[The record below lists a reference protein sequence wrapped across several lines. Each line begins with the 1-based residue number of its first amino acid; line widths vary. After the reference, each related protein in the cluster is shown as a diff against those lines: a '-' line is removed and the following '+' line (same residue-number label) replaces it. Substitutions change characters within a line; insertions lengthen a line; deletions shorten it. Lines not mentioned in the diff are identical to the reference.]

1 MESQPNLIRPNLIR
15 PDLIR
20 QDLIRATELAIGGDW
35 AGAHGIVQAF
45 EADATACWIHACLH
59 KMEPDE
65 SNSRYWYRRSGHAYE
80 EYADA
85 KTELIAIKAA
95 LTY

>member
-1 MESQPNLIRPNLIR
+1 MALRE
-15 PDLIR
+15 DLIAGV
-20 QDLIRATELAIGGDW
+20 DAALAGRWDE
-35 AGAHGIVQAF
+35 AHVLAQKHEG
-45 EADATACWIHACLH
+45 DATGCWLHACLH

-65 SNSRYWYRRSGHAYE
+65 ANSRYWYRRSGHSYE

-85 KTELIAIKAA
+85 KAELAAIRAA